1 MKRIKTLG
9 LCFVAALALG
19 AMTASFAQAAESPPE
34 FFTKAAVGGTAP
46 SEIPETDTI
55 GVAFLEG
62 HTSKAKIECKKGSG
76 SAVVNGAK
84 STKEAVTLFSECAIA
99 GIELPCENKGAGTH
113 QIETKN
119 LVGELGLIA
128 TTKDGLRLKP
138 EAGTY
143 LAEFECGGGAVAI
156 KVKGSLIGEI
166 TGSSK
171 VGVTIAASKFAAS
184 GDLKF
189 SETGGIQK
197 YTKFLGESTG
207 HQLENVVKEGSETH
221 EELGGQ
227 SAIVVVKSVP
237 VSNIGETT

>member
-19 AMTASFAQAAESPPE
+19 AMTASFAGAAESPPE

-46 SEIPETDTI
+46 SEIPETDTL
-55 GVAFLEG
+55 GVSFLEG
-62 HTSKAKIECKKGSG
+62 HTSKAKIECKKGTG

-84 STKEAVTLFSECAIA
+84 STKEALTNFQECKIA
-99 GIELPCENKGAGTH
+99 GLELECRNHGVAE
-113 QIETKN
+113 IETKN

-128 TTKDGLRLKP
+128 STKDGLKLKP
-138 EAGTY
+138 ETGLY

-166 TGSSK
+166 TGASK
-171 VGVTIAASKFAAS
+171 PGVTIAASKFAAS

-197 YTKFLGESTG
+197 YTKFLGEATG
-207 HQLENVVKEGSETH
+207 HQLENVVKEGASEH

-227 SAIVVVKSVP
+227 SATVIVKSVP
-237 VSNIGETT
+237 ASNVGETT

>member
-1 MKRIKTLG
+1 MTRIKKLG
-9 LCFVAALALG
+9 LWLVAALALG
-19 AMTASFAQAAESPPE
+19 AMTASFAQAETPPE
-34 FFTKAAVGGTAP
+34 FYTKAPLGGTAP
-46 SEIPETDTI
+46 SEVKESDTI

-76 SAVVNGAK
+76 SAVVNGVK

-99 GIELPCENKGAGTH
+99 SIELPCENKGAGTH

-128 TTKDGLRLKP
+128 STKDGLRLKP
-138 EAGTY
+138 ETGTF

-166 TGSSK
+166 TGNAK
-171 VGVTIAASKFAAS
+171 VGETIAAAKLAAS

-189 SETGGIQK
+189 AETGGIQK
-197 YTKFLGESTG
+197 YTKFLGEGTG
-207 HQLENVVKEGSETH
+207 HQLENVVKEGSSEH

-227 SAIVVVKSVP
+227 SATVVVKSVP
-237 VSNIGETT
+237 AGDVGETT